1 MKRKFTDEE
10 LESIITDY
18 NNGMIPRDLAIKYN
32 RSSGCIINK
41 LKDKGIYKCKNVRF
55 NSMDLPFIIEMYST
69 GNFEEIFKKYPKLSK
84 RSLYVKMSELGIISG
99 YKTLWNEEETE
110 FLKENYFDLSID
122 ELEKIFNYRH
132 SKSSIRSKAFK
143 EFGYSTSK
151 KWTDKENKL
160 LSELYPKIP
169 LNDICNY
176 FPGRSK
182 DAIAIHA
189 RSLGLVAFYVLDTY
203 WTDSETEF
211 LKENWEMLSDYD
223 LSIVLNRNQRSVKTK
238 RNLLGLF
245 RISTD
250 TNNYET
256 LNKLVRG
263 RIAEWKKYSMKQCNY
278 QCVITGS
285 KIFEIH
291 HLYPVNRILSDV
303 FTQHKDLEYKDIS
316 KYTTNELDSIISLFI
331 DEQNK
336 HPLGVCVR
344 KDIHDLYHSL
354 YGKYDNT
361 PEQWDVFIRNLK
373 NEKYKDKITL

>member
-263 RIAEWKKYSMKQCNY
+263 RIAEWKKYSMK
-278 QCVITGS
+278 
-285 KIFEIH
+285 
-291 HLYPVNRILSDV
+291 
-303 FTQHKDLEYKDIS
+303 
-316 KYTTNELDSIISLFI
+316 
-331 DEQNK
+331 
-336 HPLGVCVR
+336 
-344 KDIHDLYHSL
+344 
-354 YGKYDNT
+354 
-361 PEQWDVFIRNLK
+361 
-373 NEKYKDKITL
+373 